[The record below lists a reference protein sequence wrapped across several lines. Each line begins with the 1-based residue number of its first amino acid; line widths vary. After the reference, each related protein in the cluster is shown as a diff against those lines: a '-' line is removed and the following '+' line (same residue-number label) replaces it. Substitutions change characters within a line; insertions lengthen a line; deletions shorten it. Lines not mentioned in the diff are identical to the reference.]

1 MHFKKSV
8 REQQVEIFMV
18 ERETLKDHEEVIPSN
33 LEKRV
38 SKMMSKGF
46 YKPIVIDNDS
56 KVILDGHHKWTAAK
70 LLDLDLV
77 PVIIVDYLQ
86 DDTVLVDVWPESG
99 RQHITKEEVLEM
111 GISDMVFP
119 PKTSRHIFPF
129 TLPSF
134 SIPLDDLRR

>member
-1 MHFKKSV
+1 LHFKKSV

>member
-86 DDTVLVDVWPESG
+86 DDTVLVDIWPESG
-99 RQHITKEEVLEM
+99 RQHITKEEVLKM

-134 SIPLDDLRR
+134 SKPLDDLRR

>member
-18 ERETLKDHEEVIPSN
+18 KRETLKDHEEVIPSN

-38 SKMMSKGF
+38 SKMMNKGF

-99 RQHITKEEVLEM
+99 RQHITKQEVLEM

>member
-18 ERETLKDHEEVIPSN
+18 KRETLKDHEEVIPSN

-38 SKMMSKGF
+38 SKMMNKGF

>member
-18 ERETLKDHEEVIPSN
+18 KRETLKDHEEVIPSN

-99 RQHITKEEVLEM
+99 RQHITKQEVLEM

>member
-1 MHFKKSV
+1 
-8 REQQVEIFMV
+8 MV

-111 GISDMVFP
+111 GISDTVFP
-119 PKTSRHIFPF
+119 PKTSRHSFSF
-129 TLPSF
+129 NLPSIG
-134 SIPLDDLRR
+134 IPLDDLKR

>member
-1 MHFKKSV
+1 V

>member
-18 ERETLKDHEEVIPSN
+18 KRETLKDHEEVIPSN

-38 SKMMSKGF
+38 SKMMNKGF

-70 LLDLDLV
+70 LLDLDVV
-77 PVIIVDYLQ
+77 PVIAVEYLQ

-99 RQHITKEEVLEM
+99 RECITKEEVLEM
-111 GISDMVFP
+111 GISDAVFP
-119 PKTSRHIFPF
+119 PKTSRHSFAFI
-129 TLPSF
+129 LPSI
-134 SIPLDDLRR
+134 SIPLDDLRW